1 MVFYAYTQIGGAS
14 MQEQWYSNKEL
25 FEMVQKLREELQQTR
40 IDLRKYNDLR
50 GAVAE
55 VQRNQIEQSELFRK
69 HLFEPEGLISSLKC
83 EFTNFVNDFRKDLI
97 AVNKRIED
105 YESQRKGK
113 KAVAEGFIRWG
124 GWIIGLLSFFITI
137 YKLFV

>member
-1 MVFYAYTQIGGAS
+1 

-97 AVNKRIED
+97 AVNRRIED
-105 YESQRKGK
+105 YESRSKGK